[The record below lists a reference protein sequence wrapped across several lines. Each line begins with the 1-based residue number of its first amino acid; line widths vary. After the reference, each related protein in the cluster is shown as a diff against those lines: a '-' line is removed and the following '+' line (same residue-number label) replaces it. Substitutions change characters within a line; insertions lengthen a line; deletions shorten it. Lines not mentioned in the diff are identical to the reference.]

1 MQFTQ
6 RVLHRKK
13 TLCLYGINDIQVLAL
28 QKTGPR
34 ALGHSNKPNIR
45 FTEGVNPFPNLYVG
59 LHISHKRAFMEVH
72 MEYTAK
78 PATPDFPTYFHVAVD
93 VVALTIK
100 RNLLQVAVVQRKGP
114 KSCIVDPKTGLV
126 REVPRE
132 PFDYALPGGH
142 VNWQGENLVEAA
154 CRELFEETAIHINP
168 QDLVQIGAYGDVGR
182 DPRPGRTVSI
192 AYVAFS
198 PDFASPFAGSDA
210 ANAKFMDVVEVLAD
224 PNRLEFD
231 HNQIIRDAISRV
243 RELMERTPI
252 ALKFCDEEFTLG
264 DLRHV
269 YEVMF
274 HHAYNPDAETLR
286 FADRIRREDL
296 SSDSITTEQ
305 QIHVLSKAFSESSKN
320 ELMMSMPMNDMPMG
334 LSSGRRMTRDQDVY
348 SKVQNLLK
356 EEYRR
361 ASRVSTPGE
370 KSAREKMKLS
380 FDAANFARKAEVIE
394 GFIERVPGRTRQ
406 SSSRTGKPA
415 QVYRRGKA
423 EKLDPPLIIPRR
435 ATKPAKRPAK

>member
-1 MQFTQ
+1 
-6 RVLHRKK
+6 
-13 TLCLYGINDIQVLAL
+13 
-28 QKTGPR
+28 
-34 ALGHSNKPNIR
+34 
-45 FTEGVNPFPNLYVG
+45 
-59 LHISHKRAFMEVH
+59 

-78 PATPDFPTYFHVAVD
+78 PATNDRPTRFHVAVD

-100 RNLLQVAVVQRKGP
+100 RNLLQVAVVQREGSL
-114 KSCIVDPKTGLV
+114 SCILDRKSGYVQ
-126 REVPRE
+126 EVPRE

-142 VNWQGENLVEAA
+142 VKLNGENLIQAA
-154 CRELFEETAIHINP
+154 CRELFEETSIRVNP
-168 QDLVQIGAYGDVGR
+168 EDLVQIGAYGDIGR
-182 DPRPGRTVSI
+182 DPRPGRTISI

-286 FADRIRREDL
+286 FADRIRRED
-296 SSDSITTEQ
+296 SNSDSFAAEQ
-305 QIHVLSKAFSESSKN
+305 QIHVLSKAFMESSKN
-320 ELMMSMPMNDMPMG
+320 ELMMTMPMNDMRMG
-334 LSSGRRMTRDQDVY
+334 LSNGRKMTRDQDVY
-348 SKVQNLLK
+348 SKVQNLLA

-394 GFIERVPGRTRQ
+394 GFIERVPGKTRH
-406 SSSRTGKPA
+406 SSSGTGKPA

-435 ATKPAKRPAK
+435 ATKPTKRPAK

>member
-1 MQFTQ
+1 
-6 RVLHRKK
+6 
-13 TLCLYGINDIQVLAL
+13 
-28 QKTGPR
+28 
-34 ALGHSNKPNIR
+34 
-45 FTEGVNPFPNLYVG
+45 
-59 LHISHKRAFMEVH
+59 MEVH
-72 MEYTAK
+72 MEFTAK
-78 PATPDFPTYFHVAVD
+78 PATTDFPTNFHVAVD

-114 KSCIVDPKTGLV
+114 QSCILDHKTGFV

-142 VNWQGENLVEAA
+142 VEWQGESLIQAA
-154 CRELFEETAIHINP
+154 CRELFEETSIEVNP
-168 QDLVQIGAYGDVGR
+168 EDLVQIGAYGNAGR
-182 DPRPGRTVSI
+182 DPRPGRTISI

-198 PDFASPFAGSDA
+198 RDFASPFAGSDA
-210 ANAKFMDVVEVLAD
+210 AKAKFIDVVEVLAD

-231 HNQIIRDAISRV
+231 HNQMIRDAISRI

-286 FADRIRREDL
+286 FADRIRREDS
-296 SSDSITTEQ
+296 SSDSMTTEQ
-305 QIHVLSKAFSESSKN
+305 QIHVLSKAFSETSKN
-320 ELMMSMPMNDMPMG
+320 ELMMTMPMNDMPMG
-334 LSSGRRMTRDQDVY
+334 LSSGRKMTRDQDVY
-348 SKVQNLLK
+348 AKVQNLLK

-361 ASRVSTPGE
+361 ASRVSTPGVT
-370 KSAREKMKLS
+370 SAREKMKLS

-394 GFIERVPGRTRQ
+394 GFIERVSGRTRQ
-406 SSSRTGKPA
+406 SSSGTGKPA
-415 QVYRRGKA
+415 QLYRRGKA

>member
-1 MQFTQ
+1 
-6 RVLHRKK
+6 
-13 TLCLYGINDIQVLAL
+13 
-28 QKTGPR
+28 
-34 ALGHSNKPNIR
+34 
-45 FTEGVNPFPNLYVG
+45 
-59 LHISHKRAFMEVH
+59 
-72 MEYTAK
+72 
-78 PATPDFPTYFHVAVD
+78 
-93 VVALTIK
+93 
-100 RNLLQVAVVQRKGP
+100 
-114 KSCIVDPKTGLV
+114 
-126 REVPRE
+126 
-132 PFDYALPGGH
+132 
-142 VNWQGENLVEAA
+142 
-154 CRELFEETAIHINP
+154 
-168 QDLVQIGAYGDVGR
+168 
-182 DPRPGRTVSI
+182 
-192 AYVAFS
+192 
-198 PDFASPFAGSDA
+198 
-210 ANAKFMDVVEVLAD
+210 MDVVEVLAD

-320 ELMMSMPMNDMPMG
+320 ELMMTMPMNDMPMG

-348 SKVQNLLK
+348 AKVQNLLK

-394 GFIERVPGRTRQ
+394 GFIERVPGRTRH
-406 SSSRTGKPA
+406 SSSGTGKPA
-415 QVYRRGKA
+415 QLYRRGKA

>member
-1 MQFTQ
+1 
-6 RVLHRKK
+6 
-13 TLCLYGINDIQVLAL
+13 
-28 QKTGPR
+28 
-34 ALGHSNKPNIR
+34 
-45 FTEGVNPFPNLYVG
+45 
-59 LHISHKRAFMEVH
+59 MEH
-72 MEYTAK
+72 TAK
-78 PATPDFPTYFHVAVD
+78 PATPDFPTNFHVAVD

-114 KSCIVDPKTGLV
+114 RSCILDPKTGIV
-126 REVPRE
+126 REVSRE

-142 VNWQGENLVEAA
+142 VEWQGESLVEAA
-154 CRELFEETAIHINP
+154 CRELLEETSIEVKP
-168 QDLVQIGAYGDVGR
+168 EDLVQIGAYGGIGR
-182 DPRPGRTVSI
+182 DPRSGRTVSI
-192 AYVAFS
+192 AFVAFS

-210 ANAKFMDVVEVLAD
+210 AKAKFMDVIEVLAD

-231 HNQIIRDAISRV
+231 HNQMIRDAISRV

-274 HHAYNPDAETLR
+274 HHAYNPDADTLR
-286 FADRIRREDL
+286 FADRIRREESKFD
-296 SSDSITTEQ
+296 SSIAER

-320 ELMMSMPMNDMPMG
+320 ELMMSMPMNDMRMG
-334 LSSGRRMTRDQDVY
+334 LSSSRKMTRDQDVL
-348 SKVQNLLK
+348 SKVQKLLE
-356 EEYRR
+356 EEYRK

-380 FDAANFARKAEVIE
+380 FDAANFARKAETIE
-394 GFIERVPGRTRQ
+394 GFIERVPGRTRH
-406 SSSRTGKPA
+406 STSGTGKPA
-415 QVYRRGKA
+415 QLYRRGKA

-435 ATKPAKRPAK
+435 TTKPPKRASK